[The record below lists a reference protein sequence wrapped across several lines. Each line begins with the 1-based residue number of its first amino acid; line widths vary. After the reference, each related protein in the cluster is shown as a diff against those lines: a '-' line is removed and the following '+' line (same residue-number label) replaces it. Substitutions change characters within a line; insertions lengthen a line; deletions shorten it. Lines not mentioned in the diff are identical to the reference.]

1 MTTIAI
7 LRILGGVVFFAIG
20 AFHYF
25 APYPS
30 VLDRAPRADDPVD
43 REAKRVRA
51 RRLVGALYMFTGLLL
66 VALNTFIP
74 D

>member
-1 MTTIAI
+1 MTI

-20 AFHYF
+20 AFHYL

-30 VLDRAPRADDPVD
+30 VLDRAPRAHDPAD
-43 REAKRVRA
+43 RAAKRVKV